1 MQAMLKMPDNAISKL
16 KAVIFE
22 DAIKDNI
29 EWENLAIVYVVSDL
43 PANGT
48 LVVQKADAFG
58 DYLRLRADVI
68 VERVSSLV

>member
-1 MQAMLKMPDNAISKL
+1 MLKMPDNAISKL